1 MGMETPHSSG
11 YFSARP
17 RGGCHLVMPFTIT
30 FRCLETPQRLRKPT
44 EVHVNPSQSFVP
56 WHCLSFLK
64 SSMLS
69 ALPTTMQM
77 GNITRPIV
85 QAGKQRLRET
95 KVHSFQSAG
104 PWAGSS
110 SPGNFQ
116 SRVRPTAT
124 EAPEQCDT
132 SLNKSCR

>member
-1 MGMETPHSSG
+1 MCWRRWEWKPLTAVGTSQHAP
-11 YFSARP
+11 
-17 RGGCHLVMPFTIT
+17 GGGAILSCHPQS
-30 FRCLETPQRLRKPT
+30 PQRLRKPT

-56 WHCLSFLK
+56 WHCLNFLK

-124 EAPEQCDT
+124 EAPEQHDT

>member
-11 YFSARP
+11 YRRKIYFSAHPKGRY
-17 RGGCHLVMPFTIT
+17 HLVMLSTIT
-30 FRCLETPQRLRKPT
+30 FRCLETPQRLHKPT
-44 EVHVNPSQSFVP
+44 EVQANPSQSFVP

-64 SSMLS
+64 SSVLS

-95 KVHSFQSAG
+95 KVHSFHSAG
-104 PWAGSS
+104 PWAGDIFITWKFPLTGQTYGNRSS
-110 SPGNFQ
+110 
-116 SRVRPTAT
+116 RA
-124 EAPEQCDT
+124 A
-132 SLNKSCR
+132 